1 MELEDVFPWKLTNV
15 PWKSMVGSDVFP
27 TEIVPFVGD
36 EFVSFPGCSSLPACE
51 LELVELAAL
60 AWRKRGG
67 WGWVGQEQK
76 DMNGKQG

>member
-1 MELEDVFPWKLTNV
+1 
-15 PWKSMVGSDVFP
+15 MVGSDVFP

-67 WGWVGQEQK
+67 
-76 DMNGKQG
+76 